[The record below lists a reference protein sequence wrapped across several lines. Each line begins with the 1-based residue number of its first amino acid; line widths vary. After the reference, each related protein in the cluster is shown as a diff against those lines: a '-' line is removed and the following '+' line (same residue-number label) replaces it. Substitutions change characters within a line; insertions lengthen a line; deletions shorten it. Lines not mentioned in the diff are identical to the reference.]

1 MPDSITQNP
10 PSQSQDATKLER
22 ARGRVCLALRCAEGG
37 LLDYETMDSICRTL
51 ASALKD
57 LDELQGELSGSASQ
71 AA

>member
-1 MPDSITQNP
+1 MPDSSTQNP
-10 PSQSQDATKLER
+10 PPQLQDAARLER
-22 ARGRVCLALRCAEGG
+22 ARGRVRLALRYAEGG

-51 ASALKD
+51 TSALSD

>member
-10 PSQSQDATKLER
+10 PLQSQDTTKLER
-22 ARGRVCLALRCAEGG
+22 ARGRVRLALRCAEGG

-51 ASALKD
+51 TSALSD
-57 LDELQGELSGSASQ
+57 LDDLQGELSGSASQ